1 MEGNLLAFCGVIMG
15 LLFSC
20 AEPEDRNG
28 LRPPNADDAGAVT
41 TDGSVDLAAAPP
53 FGSISQDFA
62 TTVIKHNGGDG
73 ILRQRTS
80 WIASDDHN
88 ILLNHSYMYV
98 VILEGLNDSLG
109 DIDASVRLSLYNSSS
124 AAYLGWPKDPN
135 LHGWVVNFTPGTETA
150 TAVFEGTVSN
160 RTIDVSLVSGSFS
173 AASSSTEGGYTGIKK
188 NLRLQAPLVPNDAG
202 TAIRSIGGVNDVG
215 ELVGIW
221 PARDAD
227 AELDPDF
234 HELCGGWGSALDLL
248 ALDTKCGSTIDL
260 GVPARDVDGDGI
272 EQFLSSCPELIGVE
286 KNNTWQVQCCIDGDG
301 TVEVGS
307 FCANKPGFADGWEFR
322 LDFMARPVVFSYP
335 SS

>member
-1 MEGNLLAFCGVIMG
+1 MG

-20 AEPEDRNG
+20 AEPEDRNV

-41 TDGSVDLAAAPP
+41 TDGSADLAAAPP

-62 TTVIKHNGGDG
+62 TSLIKHNGGDG
-73 ILRQRTS
+73 ILRQRSS
-80 WIASDDHN
+80 WIASDDPN
-88 ILLNHSYMYV
+88 ILFADDYMYV
-98 VILEGLNDSLG
+98 VVLEGLNDSLG
-109 DIDASVRLSLYNSSS
+109 DMDASVRLSFYRGSNITQFN
-124 AAYLGWPKDPN
+124 GWPKDPN
-135 LHGWVVNFTPGTETA
+135 LPGTVTNFNPATTA
-150 TAVFEGTVSN
+150 ANAVFEGTVSN
-160 RTIDVSLVSGSFS
+160 RAIDVSLVSGAFS
-173 AASSSTEGGYTGIKK
+173 AASTSNEGGYLGINK

-221 PARDAD
+221 PAKSAD
-227 AELDPDF
+227 ANSTVDL
-234 HELCGGWGSALDLL
+234 HELCGGPGSALDLI

-286 KNNTWQVQCCIDGDG
+286 ENNTWQVQCCIDGDG
-301 TVEVGS
+301 TVEVGGH
-307 FCANKPGFADGWEFR
+307 CAAKPGFADGWEFR